1 MDVGIVNVVGLFMS
15 VDGRSPPILQ
25 NITATTSLNIG
36 IVHYGHRSITI
47 VVVAVV
53 VGLMTIII
61 CMKRRRG

>member
-15 VDGRSPPILQ
+15 VDSRSPPILL

-47 VVVAVV
+47 VAVV
-53 VGLMTIII
+53 VGIMTIII

>member
-15 VDGRSPPILQ
+15 VDSRSPPILQ
-25 NITATTSLNIG
+25 NMIANSYLNIG
-36 IVHYGHRSITI
+36 IVHYGHRNITI